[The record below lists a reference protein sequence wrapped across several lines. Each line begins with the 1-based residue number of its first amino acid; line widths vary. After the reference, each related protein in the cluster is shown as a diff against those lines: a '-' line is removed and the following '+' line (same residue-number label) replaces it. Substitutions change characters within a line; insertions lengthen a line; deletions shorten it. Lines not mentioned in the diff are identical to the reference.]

1 MLFIQHVIGEEDD
14 FDASMAMQSANVGI
28 PEKDRKQ
35 IRLLNDCW
43 FYYRAKPDK
52 AKDSKDTL
60 GINP

>member
-1 MLFIQHVIGEEDD
+1 MPQWLCNQL
-14 FDASMAMQSANVGI
+14 MSAFQK
-28 PEKDRKQ
+28 KDRRQ